1 MLIMMAGQGLMM
13 ILGISLLGICPTGG
27 QANNI
32 LRYEDFDTGGM
43 CAKTFESDGDVIDP
57 VFDEKHDPAV
67 QVPPDIEGDISGLQT
82 AADEDLIH
90 IAMDYCVAELNV
102 FPGPDSQWG
111 LGVGVSM
118 GTISNPGPSPL
129 CGSGSLL
136 AISDNTEVEG
146 HARLSS

>member
-32 LRYEDFDTGGM
+32 LRYENFDTGGM

-67 QVPPDIEGDISGLQT
+67 QVPPDIEGDISELQT
-82 AADEDLIH
+82 AADEDLIQ
-90 IAMDYCVAELNV
+90 IATDYCVAELNV
-102 FPGPDSQWG
+102 FPGPDSQWA
-111 LGVGVSM
+111 LGVG
-118 GTISNPGPSPL
+118 ISNPGPSPL
-129 CGSGSLL
+129 RGSGSLL
-136 AISDNTEVEG
+136 TILFGNAEVEG
-146 HARLSS
+146 QLKPSV